1 MDPKLWNTPNKLSI
15 IRIAVS
21 PLLVLLLLDPG
32 KGLSVLCAVL
42 FSLVSMTDWLDGY
55 LARKHNEVTTL
66 GKFLDPLADKLLVV
80 TALIMLISLGRA
92 PAWMVAFIVGREIA
106 ITGLRTIARDEGLIL
121 QASPIGKTK
130 TVAQILAIIPLLV
143 HYPFYG
149 VDFQRIG
156 MVVLWIAMILTLW
169 SGVDYVRKFL
179 SVTGERA

>member
-1 MDPKLWNTPNKLSI
+1 M
-15 IRIAVS
+15 
-21 PLLVLLLLDPG
+21 
-32 KGLSVLCAVL
+32 L

-55 LARKHNEVTTL
+55 LARRNNEVTTL

-92 PAWMVAFIVGREIA
+92 PAWMVAIIVGREIA

-156 MVVLWIAMILTLW
+156 TVVLWFALILTLW

-179 SVTGERA
+179 SVTNKRA